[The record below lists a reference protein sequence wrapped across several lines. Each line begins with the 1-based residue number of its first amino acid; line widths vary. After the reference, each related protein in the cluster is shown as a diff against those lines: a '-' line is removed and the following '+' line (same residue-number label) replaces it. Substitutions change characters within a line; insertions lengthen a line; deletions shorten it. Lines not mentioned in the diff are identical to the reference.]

1 MSKKNKTIYDYLFIG
16 VDNIQP
22 IEGLEG
28 LRQARGVVVSRLNRM
43 QRMKRLFYLFSLSFI
58 LVLVVFIGLETS
70 KYQIYTI
77 LLAYALIPFIMV
89 PIISQRIRE
98 HELRLK
104 DLDLQ
109 IDLETYATDNKDLSY
124 AEKTLR
130 SHNNEI
136 LKYHNMNL
144 NQNYWVFTL
153 GIICIIL
160 GFALIIATFWVISTV
175 ESDTTLQIELGVFGG
190 VSSIM
195 INYIAALY
203 LKMNTEVNGNMKEFH
218 ARLVDTHMIL
228 LGNLIATKITDENLR
243 NQTLSEVAK
252 EVCK

>member
-1 MSKKNKTIYDYLFIG
+1 MSKKKKSIYDYLFIG
-16 VDNIQP
+16 VDDIQP

-28 LRQARGVVVSRLNRM
+28 LRQARGIIASRLNRM
-43 QRMKRLFYLFSLSFI
+43 QRLKRLFYLFTLSLI
-58 LVLVVFIGLETS
+58 LVLAVFIGLETF
-70 KYQIYTI
+70 KNQVYAMI
-77 LLAYALIPFIMV
+77 LVYALLPFIMV
-89 PIISQRIRE
+89 PVISQRIRE
-98 HELRLK
+98 HELRLTE
-104 DLDLQ
+104 LDLQ
-109 IDLETYATDNKDLSY
+109 IDLETYAADNKDLGY

-144 NQNYWVFTL
+144 RQNYWVFAL
-153 GIICIIL
+153 GIVCIFL
-160 GFALIIATFWVISTV
+160 GFALIIVTFWVISTV

-190 VSSIM
+190 VGSIM

-228 LGNLIATKITDENLR
+228 LGNLIATKITDETLR

-252 EVCK
+252 EVCN